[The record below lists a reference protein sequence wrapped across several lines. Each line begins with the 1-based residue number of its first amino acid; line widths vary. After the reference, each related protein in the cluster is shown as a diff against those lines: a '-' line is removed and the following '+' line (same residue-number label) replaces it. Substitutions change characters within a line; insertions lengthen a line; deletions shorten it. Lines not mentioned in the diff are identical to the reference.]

1 MIIGIIMLSLLIIL
15 SVQIGIL
22 LMIIRVYKDMPIE
35 EHFITGL
42 QTKPYEPV
50 EWTTNTSDPVSKVKG
65 KKKRNKQIKK
75 DTMQQKSKKR

>member
-35 EHFITGL
+35 EHFVTGITP
-42 QTKPYEPV
+42 QV
-50 EWTTNTSDPVSKVKG
+50 WTTYTSDPVSKVKG
-65 KKKRNKQIKK
+65 KKKGNKQIKK

>member
-35 EHFITGL
+35 KHFVTGL
-42 QTKPYEPV
+42 QTKPYKPV
-50 EWTTNTSDPVSKVKG
+50 EWTTTITTPTKTKKPKTKKSKTKLNKKIKTE
-65 KKKRNKQIKK
+65 KKKK
-75 DTMQQKSKKR
+75 